1 MKKYH
6 FTIMSIDPEENIE
19 DQHQKYGIVAQ
30 GKDQKEAEAEAKAK
44 FGERGLPIFWI
55 KCNGEV

>member
-1 MKKYH
+1 
-6 FTIMSIDPEENIE
+6 MSIDPEENIE